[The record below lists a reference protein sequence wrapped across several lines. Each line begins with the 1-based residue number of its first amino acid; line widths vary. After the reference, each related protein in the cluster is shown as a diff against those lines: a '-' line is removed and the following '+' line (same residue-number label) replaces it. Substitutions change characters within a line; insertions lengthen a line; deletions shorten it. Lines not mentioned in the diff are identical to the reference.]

1 MKKEL
6 STTSREGSVQAA
18 LHLQAAE
25 DLKKHAPDEEELY
38 ELADLFK
45 AFSDSSRIKILWA
58 LSTADFCVCHLAAAL
73 GMTQSAVS
81 HQLRLLKQ
89 GRLVK
94 SRREGQSIVYSLAD
108 EHVKKVF
115 GLGLEHVR
123 EK

>member
-1 MKKEL
+1 MKKHFLQTPPE
-6 STTSREGSVQAA
+6 REKQAA
-18 LHLQAAE
+18 RHLQAAE
-25 DLKKHAPDEEELY
+25 NLKKHAPDEEELY

-58 LSTADFCVCHLAAAL
+58 LSTADFCVCHLAQAL

-108 EHVKKVF
+108 DHVKKVF
-115 GLGLEHVR
+115 ALGLEHVR

>member
-1 MKKEL
+1 MKKHFL
-6 STTSREGSVQAA
+6 QTPPEGEKQAA
-18 LHLQAAE
+18 RHLQAAE
-25 DLKKHAPDEEELY
+25 NLKKHAPDEEELY

-58 LSTADFCVCHLAAAL
+58 LSTADFCVCHLAQAL

-94 SRREGQSIVYSLAD
+94 SHREGQSIVYSLAD
-108 EHVKKVF
+108 DHVKKVF
-115 GLGLEHVR
+115 ALGLEHVR